1 MDNTEIID
9 KLSKYLKKKYN
20 RYSSIL
26 GLNIDF
32 IANYVDKILT
42 AHVGSDE
49 RKRISVELK
58 QQLNLYNP
66 KLIVSDIHDEI
77 VNKTIELIN
86 KHANIKSSE
95 LPAPTT
101 LIKHEAIRKALSGY
115 LKGFSSRTPLSVQAD
130 SILDY
135 INSVILSK
143 RFNQSRCNEIRN
155 ELQNFLRSFP
165 LDATVSETFEKI
177 VSETISL
184 VNETDTNSEVVEDA
198 STPPGSMMSIMNDI
212 LSRDN
217 SIEEEMDSMK
227 HDELKV
233 IGLLTALEQQN
244 LQLIKEYKEEIKFAN
259 AIQEDIRRERTQFFT
274 INLREITATLATT
287 HVNEK
292 IKAEW
297 LQDIVDSYIKSL
309 EISSQIA
316 KSVACSTLEMIRE
329 EKAKLVAE
337 MQNIVS
343 VNRNE

>member
-1 MDNTEIID
+1 M
-9 KLSKYLKKKYN
+9 LF
-20 RYSSIL
+20 R
-26 GLNIDF
+26 
-32 IANYVDKILT
+32 
-42 AHVGSDE
+42 
-49 RKRISVELK
+49 
-58 QQLNLYNP
+58 
-66 KLIVSDIHDEI
+66 
-77 VNKTIELIN
+77 
-86 KHANIKSSE
+86 
-95 LPAPTT
+95 
-101 LIKHEAIRKALSGY
+101 
-115 LKGFSSRTPLSVQAD
+115 
-130 SILDY
+130 
-135 INSVILSK
+135 SK